1 MATTNTLN
9 TRLVLRN
16 DTAAAW
22 LGANPKLIAG
32 EIGIE
37 NDTGLFKI
45 GDGSTLWVDL
55 EYANKFEDGKAA
67 HYEGVA
73 EPIEGTDPVEYEDD
87 ATVIA
92 RVLGETAPVQDD
104 VFIVKRLIAD
114 DKFSYTAYMWN
125 GVAWKALD
133 GNYNAENVYFDDDL
147 LVTANVGV
155 VKIDETTGSTTLAA
169 KGKNLETVLASILAS
184 EENPDVTQPSV
195 VVFLDKA
202 GSYEVGTKL
211 TPTYTATLKAGSYEY
226 GPATGVVA
234 TSWDV
239 KDNLS
244 TPNTFDVYTE
254 TLPELQVIDGM
265 SYKVTATATYDDAAI
280 PVTNFGNEYAAG
292 QIKAGSKSSTSS
304 AISSYRSFFYGAVA
318 TTSTEAPVDSA
329 LIRGLTNGKAYNGKK
344 VLTVKATDPG
354 DAGTAKRIIVAY
366 PANTTRG
373 GLTEVLLTSSQNATV
388 TGQYKEKTNVVVLGA
403 NDYDGIEYKVFVYEP
418 ASLLASEVHQITL
431 A

>member
-1 MATTNTLN
+1 MATNSLQ

-22 LGANPKLIAG
+22 LGANPKLLAG

-45 GDGSTLWVDL
+45 GDGANLWADL
-55 EYANKFEDGKAA
+55 AYANKFEDGKAS
-67 HYEGVA
+67 HYEGTA
-73 EPIEGTDPVEYEDD
+73 EAIPDTEPVQYETDKQ
-87 ATVIA
+87 VID
-92 RVLGETAPVQDD
+92 RVLGDKTPVQDD
-104 VFIVKRLIAD
+104 VIIVKRLIAD
-114 DKFSYTAYMWN
+114 DKYSYTAYMYN
-125 GVAWKALD
+125 GLDWAALD
-133 GNYNAENVYFDDDL
+133 GNYSAENVYFDEDL

-155 VKIDETTGSTTLAA
+155 VKIDEETGSTTLAA

-184 EENPDVTQPSV
+184 EENPDVGEPSV
-195 VVFLDKA
+195 TVSLDKA
-202 GSYEVGTKL
+202 GSYEVGTTL
-211 TPTYTATLKAGSYEY
+211 TPKYTAELKPGSYEF

-244 TPNTFDVYTE
+244 TPNTYDVYTE

-265 SYKVTATATYDDAAI
+265 NYKVTATATYDDAAI

-292 QIKAGSKSSTSS
+292 QIKAGSKSGTSS
-304 AISSYRSFFYGAVA
+304 AITGYRSFFYGALP
-318 TTSTEAPVDSA
+318 TTTAEAPVTSA
-329 LIRGLTNGKAYNGKK
+329 LIRGLTNGKAYNAKK
-344 VLTVKATDPG
+344 TLTVKANLG
-354 DAGTAKRIIVAY
+354 DNGTAKRIIVAY

-373 GLTEVLLTSSQNATV
+373 GLSEVLLTSSQNATV
-388 TGQYKEKTNVVVLGA
+388 TGQYKEKTNVTVLGV